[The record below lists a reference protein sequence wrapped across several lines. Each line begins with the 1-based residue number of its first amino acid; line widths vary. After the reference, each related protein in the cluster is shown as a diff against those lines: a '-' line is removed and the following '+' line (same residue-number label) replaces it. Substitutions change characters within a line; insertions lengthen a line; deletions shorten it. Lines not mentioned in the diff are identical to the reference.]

1 MAFRALPPAMLEA
14 LRSRARDRPRAT
26 VAVLSVLGY
35 ALVIG
40 TFAGVLPVYPDLTNA
55 QVNLFS
61 HAIAGINTTATLLL
75 VLGWKWIREG
85 KVENHRKAMGS
96 AFGLI
101 MVFLVLYL
109 WKIGGG
115 GTKEI
120 VGAPDPVYYA
130 YLLMLAIHIVL
141 SVVAVPVV
149 LYALVLGLT
158 HSPRELREETPHKR
172 VGRVAAGSWILS
184 LSMGVLTYVLLN
196 WVYSYEFTAGTG
208 M

>member
-1 MAFRALPPAMLEA
+1 VAL
-14 LRSRARDRPRAT
+14 
-26 VAVLSVLGY
+26 LSVLGY

-40 TFAGVLPVYPDLTNA
+40 TFTGAIPGTVFPDLTNA

-61 HAIAGINTTATLLL
+61 HAIAAINTTATVLLA
-75 VLGWKWIREG
+75 LGWKWIREG
-85 KVENHRKAMGS
+85 KVEQHRKAMGS

-115 GTKEI
+115 GTKEL

-130 YLLMLAIHIVL
+130 YLLMLAVHIIL

-158 HSPRELREETPHKR
+158 HSPRELRQETPHKR
-172 VGRVAAGSWILS
+172 VGRIAAGSWILS
-184 LSMGVLTYVLLN
+184 LSMGVLTYVILN
-196 WVYSYEFTAGTG
+196 WIYSYEFAAGTG

>member
-1 MAFRALPPAMLEA
+1 
-14 LRSRARDRPRAT
+14 
-26 VAVLSVLGY
+26 VL
-35 ALVIG
+35 G
-40 TFAGVLPVYPDLTNA
+40 TFAGAIPAAAFPDLTNA

-61 HAIAGINTTATLLL
+61 HAIAAINTVATVLLA
-75 VLGWKWIREG
+75 LGWKWIREG
-85 KVENHRKAMGS
+85 KVERHRKAMGS

-115 GTKEI
+115 GTKEL
-120 VGAPDPVYYA
+120 VGAPELVYNA
-130 YLLMLAIHIVL
+130 YLLMLAIHIIL

-158 HSPRELREETPHKR
+158 HTPRELRQETPHKT
-172 VGRVAAGSWILS
+172 VGRIAAGSWILS
-184 LSMGVLTYVLLN
+184 LSMGVLTYVILN
-196 WVYSYEFTAGTG
+196 WVYGYEFAAGTG

>member
-1 MAFRALPPAMLEA
+1 MLEA

-158 HSPRELREETPHKR
+158 HSPRELREETPQDRKS
-172 VGRVAAGSWILS
+172 VV
-184 LSMGVLTYVLLN
+184 
-196 WVYSYEFTAGTG
+196 
-208 M
+208 

>member
-1 MAFRALPPAMLEA
+1 MLEA

>member
-1 MAFRALPPAMLEA
+1 MLEPV
-14 LRSRARDRPRAT
+14 RARARNRPLAAT
-26 VAVLSVLGY
+26 AVLSIVGY

-40 TFAGVLPVYPDLTNA
+40 TFLGVIPQSAFPSLTNA

-61 HAIAGINTTATLLL
+61 HAIAAINTTATVLL
-75 VLGWKWIREG
+75 VLGWTWIRAGE
-85 KVENHRKAMGS
+85 VEKHRKAMGS

-115 GTKEI
+115 GTKEL

-130 YLLMLAIHIVL
+130 YLLMLAVHIVL

-158 HSPRELREETPHKR
+158 HTPRELRQETPHRR

-184 LSMGVLTYVLLN
+184 LSMGVLTYLILN
-196 WVYSYEFTAGTG
+196 WIYSYEFASGTG
-208 M
+208 F

>member
-1 MAFRALPPAMLEA
+1 MLER
-14 LRSRARDRPRAT
+14 LRSRARERPRAT

-35 ALVIG
+35 ALVLG
-40 TFAGVLPVYPDLTNA
+40 TFAGAIPASVFPDLTNA

-61 HAIAGINTTATLLL
+61 HAIAGINTTATVLLA
-75 VLGWKWIREG
+75 LGWKWIREG
-85 KVENHRKAMGS
+85 EIEKHRKAMVS
-96 AFGLI
+96 AFSLI

-115 GTKEI
+115 GTKEL
-120 VGAPDPVYYA
+120 VGAPDPIYYA
-130 YLLMLAIHIVL
+130 YLLMLAVHIIL

-158 HSPRELREETPHKR
+158 HSPRELREETPHRR
-172 VGRVAAGSWILS
+172 VGRIAAGSWILS
-184 LSMGVLTYVLLN
+184 LSMGVLTYVILN
-196 WVYSYEFTAGTG
+196 WIYSYEFAAGTG

>member
-1 MAFRALPPAMLEA
+1 MLEP

-40 TFAGVLPVYPDLTNA
+40 TFAGAIPAAAFPDLTNA

-61 HAIAGINTTATLLL
+61 HAIAAINTTATVLLL
-75 VLGWKWIREG
+75 LGWKWIREG
-85 KVENHRKAMGS
+85 EVEKHRKAMGS

-115 GTKEI
+115 GTKEL
-120 VGAPDPVYYA
+120 VGAPDPIYYA
-130 YLLMLAIHIVL
+130 YLLMLAIHIIL

-158 HSPRELREETPHKR
+158 HSPRELRLETPHKK

-184 LSMGVLTYVLLN
+184 LSMGVLTYVILN
-196 WVYSYEFTAGTG
+196 WIYSYEFTAGTG

>member
-1 MAFRALPPAMLEA
+1 MLET
-14 LRSRARDRPRAT
+14 LRGRARHRPRAA
-26 VAVLSVLGY
+26 VAILSVLGY

-40 TFAGVLPVYPDLTNA
+40 TFTGAIPGTVFPDLTNA

-61 HAIAGINTTATLLL
+61 HAIAAINTTATVLLA
-75 VLGWKWIREG
+75 LGWKWIREG
-85 KVENHRKAMGS
+85 RVEQHRKAMGS

-115 GTKEI
+115 GTKEL

-130 YLLMLAIHIVL
+130 YLLMLAVHIVL

-158 HSPRELREETPHKR
+158 HSPRELRQETPHKR
-172 VGRVAAGSWILS
+172 VGRIAAGSWILS
-184 LSMGVLTYVLLN
+184 LSMGVLTYVILN
-196 WVYSYEFTAGTG
+196 WIYTYEFAAGTG

>member
-1 MAFRALPPAMLEA
+1 MLA
-14 LRSRARDRPRAT
+14 TLRSRARERPRGT
-26 VAVLSVLGY
+26 VVVLSIIGYGLVL
-35 ALVIG
+35 G
-40 TFAGVLPVYPDLTNA
+40 TFAGAIPAAAFPDLTNA

-61 HAIAGINTTATLLL
+61 HAIAAINTVATVLLA
-75 VLGWKWIREG
+75 LGWKWIREG
-85 KVENHRKAMGS
+85 KVERHRKAMGS

-115 GTKEI
+115 GTKEL
-120 VGAPDPVYYA
+120 VGAPDLIHNA
-130 YLLMLAIHIVL
+130 YLLMLAIHIIL

-158 HSPRELREETPHKR
+158 HTPRELRTETPHKT
-172 VGRVAAGSWILS
+172 VGRIAAGSWILS
-184 LSMGVLTYVLLN
+184 LSMGVLTYVILN
-196 WVYSYEFTAGTG
+196 WVYGYEFAAGTG

>member
-1 MAFRALPPAMLEA
+1 MLA
-14 LRSRARDRPRAT
+14 TLRSRARERPRAT
-26 VAVLSVLGY
+26 VVVLSIIGYGLVL
-35 ALVIG
+35 G
-40 TFAGVLPVYPDLTNA
+40 TFAGAIPAAAFPDLTNA

-61 HAIAGINTTATLLL
+61 HAIAAINTVATVLLA
-75 VLGWKWIREG
+75 LGWKWIREG
-85 KVENHRKAMGS
+85 KVERHRKAMGS

-115 GTKEI
+115 GTKEL
-120 VGAPDPVYYA
+120 VGAPDLIHNA
-130 YLLMLAIHIVL
+130 YLLMLAIHIIL

-158 HSPRELREETPHKR
+158 HTPRELRQETPHKT
-172 VGRVAAGSWILS
+172 VGRIAAGSWILS
-184 LSMGVLTYVLLN
+184 LSMGVLTYVILN
-196 WVYSYEFTAGTG
+196 WVYGYEFAAGTG

>member
-1 MAFRALPPAMLEA
+1 MLET
-14 LRSRARDRPRAT
+14 LRSRAHDRPRAT
-26 VAVLSVLGY
+26 VALLSVLGY
-35 ALVIG
+35 GLVIG
-40 TFAGVLPVYPDLTNA
+40 TFAGALPIYPDLTNA

-61 HAIAGINTTATLLL
+61 HAIAGINTVATVLLA
-75 VLGWKWIREG
+75 LGWKWIREG
-85 KVENHRKAMGS
+85 DVEKHRKAMGS

-115 GTKEI
+115 GTKEMI
-120 VGAPDPVYYA
+120 GAPDLVYYA
-130 YLLMLAIHIVL
+130 YLLMLAIHIIL

>member
-1 MAFRALPPAMLEA
+1 MLETV
-14 LRSRARDRPRAT
+14 RVRARHRPRAT
-26 VAVLSVLGY
+26 VALLSVLGY

-40 TFAGVLPVYPDLTNA
+40 TFTGAIPGTVFPDLTNA

-61 HAIAGINTTATLLL
+61 HAIAAINTTATVLLA
-75 VLGWKWIREG
+75 LGWKWIREG
-85 KVENHRKAMGS
+85 KVEQHRKAMGS

-115 GTKEI
+115 GTKEL

-130 YLLMLAIHIVL
+130 YLLMLAVHIIL

-158 HSPRELREETPHKR
+158 HSPRELRQETPHKR
-172 VGRVAAGSWILS
+172 VGRIAAGSWILS
-184 LSMGVLTYVLLN
+184 LSMGVLTYVILN
-196 WVYSYEFTAGTG
+196 WIYSYEFAAGTG

>member
-1 MAFRALPPAMLEA
+1 MLA
-14 LRSRARDRPRAT
+14 TLQSSARDRPLAT
-26 VAVLSVLGY
+26 VALLSVLGY

-40 TFAGVLPVYPDLTNA
+40 TFTGAIPGTVFPDLTNA

-61 HAIAGINTTATLLL
+61 HAIAAINTTATVLL

-85 KVENHRKAMGS
+85 KVEPHRKAMGS

-115 GTKEI
+115 GTKEL

-130 YLLMLAIHIVL
+130 YLLMLAVHIIL

-158 HSPRELREETPHKR
+158 HSPRELRQETPHKK

-184 LSMGVLTYVLLN
+184 LSMGVLTYVILN
-196 WVYSYEFTAGTG
+196 WIYSYEFAAGTG

>member
-1 MAFRALPPAMLEA
+1 MLET
-14 LRSRARDRPRAT
+14 LRGRARDRPLAT
-26 VAVLSVLGY
+26 VAILSILGY

-40 TFAGVLPVYPDLTNA
+40 TFTGTIPGTVFPDLTNA

-61 HAIAGINTTATLLL
+61 HAIAAINTTATVLLA
-75 VLGWKWIREG
+75 LGWKWIREG
-85 KVENHRKAMGS
+85 EVDQHRKAMGS

-115 GTKEI
+115 GTKEL

-130 YLLMLAIHIVL
+130 YLLMLAVHIIL

-158 HSPRELREETPHKR
+158 HSPRELRQETPHKR
-172 VGRVAAGSWILS
+172 VGRIAAGSWILS
-184 LSMGVLTYVLLN
+184 LSMGVLTYVILN
-196 WVYSYEFTAGTG
+196 WIYSYEFAAGTG

>member
-1 MAFRALPPAMLEA
+1 MLETV
-14 LRSRARDRPRAT
+14 RSRARHRPRAT
-26 VAVLSVLGY
+26 VALLSVLGY

-40 TFAGVLPVYPDLTNA
+40 TFTGAIPGTVFPDLTNA

-61 HAIAGINTTATLLL
+61 HAIAAINTTATVLL

-85 KVENHRKAMGS
+85 EVEQHRKAMGS

-115 GTKEI
+115 GTKEL

-130 YLLMLAIHIVL
+130 YLLMLAVHIIL

-158 HSPRELREETPHKR
+158 HSPRELRQETPHKR
-172 VGRVAAGSWILS
+172 VGRIAAGSWILS
-184 LSMGVLTYVLLN
+184 LSMGVLTYVILN
-196 WVYSYEFTAGTG
+196 WIYSYEFAAGTG

>member
-1 MAFRALPPAMLEA
+1 MLGP
-14 LRSRARDRPRAT
+14 LRSRARERPRAT
-26 VAVLSVLGY
+26 VAVLSVVGY

-40 TFAGVLPVYPDLTNA
+40 TFAGAIPASVFPDLTNA

-61 HAIAGINTTATLLL
+61 HAIAAINTTATVLLL
-75 VLGWKWIREG
+75 LGWKWIRAGE
-85 KVENHRKAMGS
+85 VEKHRKAMGA
-96 AFGLI
+96 AFSLI

-109 WKIGGG
+109 SKIGGG
-115 GTKEI
+115 GTKEL
-120 VGAPDPVYYA
+120 VGAPDPIYYA
-130 YLLMLAIHIVL
+130 YLLMLAIHIIL

-158 HSPRELREETPHKR
+158 HSPRELRLETPHKK

-184 LSMGVLTYVLLN
+184 LSMGVLTYVILN
-196 WVYSYEFTAGTG
+196 WIYGYEFTAGTG

>member
-1 MAFRALPPAMLEA
+1 MLET
-14 LRSRARDRPRAT
+14 LRSRARARPRAT
-26 VAVLSVLGY
+26 VALLSVLGY
-35 ALVIG
+35 GLVIG
-40 TFAGVLPVYPDLTNA
+40 TFAGVLPEGVYPALSNA
-55 QVNLFS
+55 QVNQFS
-61 HAIAGINTTATLLL
+61 HAIAGINTVATLLL

-85 KVENHRKAMGS
+85 EVEKHRKAMGS

-115 GTKEI
+115 GTKEL

-130 YLLMLAIHIVL
+130 YLLMLAVHIVL

-184 LSMGVLTYVLLN
+184 LSMGVLTYVILN
-196 WVYSYEFTAGTG
+196 WIYSYEFTAGTG